1 MSYKGLLCHLR
12 RTPEQDRSPHRCTAY
27 LHAETREDEKYPVR
41 YPEGMREYDE
51 HGNGLYGV
59 LEKNLYG
66 SLVAS
71 RRFSQMP
78 DARCQ
83 IGEMRLS
90 AEWNHQLGAVPDAR
104 PLILIAK

>member
-1 MSYKGLLCHLR
+1 MHAEY
-12 RTPEQDRSPHRCTAY
+12 
-27 LHAETREDEKYPVR
+27 AETREDEKYPVR

-51 HGNGLYGV
+51 HGNELYGV

-78 DARCQ
+78 DAR
-83 IGEMRLS
+83 
-90 AEWNHQLGAVPDAR
+90 
-104 PLILIAK
+104 